1 MLVNDFLTRKDV
13 LSEKYL
19 LEKDAT
25 INRFEYSPSG
35 SELKKQTGIAK
46 DQYKFFKYKMNVI
59 SNNNTKDVNKK
70 EDVEINEVD
79 HGYNGDEYKDL
90 IDSICKSRLKDG
102 KLSLTNI
109 VNSYL
114 EKKILMWMI
123 DCLILRNP

>member
-1 MLVNDFLTRKDV
+1 MLVNEFLTRKDV
-13 LSEKYL
+13 LLEKYL

-25 INRFEYSPSG
+25 INRFEYSPLG
-35 SELKKQTGIAK
+35 SELTKQTGIAK
-46 DQYKFFKYKMNVI
+46 DQYKFFKDKINFI

-90 IDSICKSRLKDG
+90 IDIICKSRLKDG